1 MGTFTDF
8 FGNLQAHMGLFGP
21 TFLMFCEV
29 PLPVLLLTTL
39 LVGIASSFREG
50 VIFLT
55 RLSTNGMIRQNYR
68 TSSRTSYLEIPNEI

>member
-1 MGTFTDF
+1 ME
-8 FGNLQAHMGLFGP
+8 LFGL
-21 TFLMFCEV
+21 TFLIFYEV

-55 RLSTNGMIRQNYR
+55 QLSTNGMI
-68 TSSRTSYLEIPNEI
+68 